1 MTDLPSELLFF
12 HVRSEEKYL
21 LSVAVEIKL
30 VFLQTFSCVRCCVY
44 ALLYFCLILRKL
56 TVDMLLLH

>member
-12 HVRSEEKYL
+12 HVRNNEKYL

-30 VFLQTFSCVRCCVY
+30 VFLQNFSCVRCCV
-44 ALLYFCLILRKL
+44 
-56 TVDMLLLH
+56 